1 VPANQ
6 NSHAAHDPPRAR
18 RANRHAN
25 GRHKADELEHLAA
38 EQAAKRLDSKAQ
50 RSGRGW
56 SLRCPAHDDG
66 IPSLSISDNSDGG
79 LLVKCHADC
88 AQDDVIA
95 ALEASGIAVRAP
107 AKGRSH
113 KPDATGNIASL
124 VGRGWKLV
132 KAYTYTD
139 EHRAVLFENVRLE
152 IHFRG
157 QRYKTFRQ
165 RRPVEPSGY
174 VENLDG
180 VRRVPYR
187 LAEVLQAAG
196 QVVHVPEGEKDA
208 DRLAALGLCSS
219 HIPNATTTELEAFR
233 GRTVFLHADNDGPGR
248 DKVAAKARALIKIA
262 NSVRIVHFA
271 DTKQGGDVSDWLD
284 AGHTAEEL
292 LQRCEEGADP
302 SAAPLNWPETKKNG
316 APVARSQRNI
326 EAFLLHRGVELRHN
340 KFSIRDEV
348 LQAGKVRQLDDDLLR
363 NLRMD
368 ADALGLQPS
377 REYFD
382 DAVLNFCRRNTYH
395 PVCDYLDGLK
405 WDGVERLATWLHTY
419 AGAPDTAFNR
429 AIGQATLV
437 AAVRRVRVPGSKFDN
452 LLTLEGPQYA
462 GKSTLAR
469 VLVGPEWFSD
479 SLQIGSDPKQTIEDT
494 AGKWVCELAELAG
507 LKPKGRERVKAFLSR
522 GTDRAALK
530 YERLAKDVPR
540 QFICI
545 ATVNEG
551 EYLDDPTGNRRF
563 WPVRC
568 GRIDIPALQGD
579 RDQLWAEA
587 ALLEAQA
594 ASTELPTEVLG
605 HASDEQRKRVTC
617 HPWRDMIEPI
627 LEDEDG
633 EARLG
638 AVAKSDLWEFLG
650 IEPHRNDPVKGKQL
664 TDVMISLG
672 YESARLR
679 RRPNACPKG
688 QGTLTPCFVKR
699 GWSGAMPWIRV
710 PTSKSSRYS

>member
-1 VPANQ
+1 MTYD
-6 NSHAAHDPPRAR
+6 SHAHAPPRAR
-18 RANRHAN
+18 RTNGQAND
-25 GRHKADELEHLAA
+25 RHKSDELEHLSA
-38 EQAAKRLDSKAQ
+38 EQAAKRLDPKAQ
-50 RSGRGW
+50 RSGKEW
-56 SLRCPAHDDG
+56 SVRCLVHDDHN
-66 IPSLSISDNSDGG
+66 PSLDITDKADGG
-79 LLVKCHADC
+79 LLVTCRANC
-88 AQDDVIA
+88 ARDDVIA
-95 ALEASGIAVRAP
+95 AIEARGIAVRAP
-107 AKGRSH
+107 ARSRSN
-113 KPDATGNIASL
+113 KPDMTGNIRSL
-124 VGRGWKLV
+124 LRCGWTFV
-132 KAYTYTD
+132 KAYSYTD
-139 EHRAVLFENVRLE
+139 EHGVLLFENVRLG
-152 IHFRG
+152 IHVDGKPF
-157 QRYKTFRQ
+157 KTFRP
-165 RRPVEPSGY
+165 RRPTEPEGY
-174 VENLDG
+174 VEGLDG

-187 LAEVLQAAG
+187 LAQVLQAVG
-196 QVVHVPEGEKDA
+196 QDVHVPEGEKDA
-208 DRLAALGLCSS
+208 DRLAALGVCSS

-233 GRTVFLHADNDGPGR
+233 DRDVVLHADNDQPGR
-248 DKVAAKARALIKIA
+248 DKAAAKAKALATIA
-262 NSVRIVHFA
+262 RSVRVVHYI
-271 DTKQGGDVSDWLD
+271 DTIEGGDVSDWLD
-284 AGHTAEEL
+284 ASHTLEDL
-292 LQRCEEGADP
+292 LHRCEEEANP
-302 SAAPLNWPETKKNG
+302 SAAPLTWPEMKKNG
-316 APVARSQRNI
+316 EPVARSQRNI

-348 LQAGKVRQLDDDLLR
+348 LQAGKVRQLDDALLR

-382 DAVLNFCRRNTYH
+382 DAVLNFCGRNTYH
-395 PVCDYLDGLK
+395 PVCDYLAHLK
-405 WDGVERLATWLHTY
+405 WDGVERLATWLQTY
-419 AGAPDTAFNR
+419 AGAPATAFNR

-507 LKPKGRERVKAFLSR
+507 LKPKGKEKVKAFLSR

-568 GRIDIPALQGD
+568 GRIDIPALQRD

-587 ALLEAQA
+587 ASLEAQG
-594 ASTELPTEVLG
+594 ASTELPTQLLAD
-605 HASDEQRKRVTC
+605 ASDEQRKRVTC
-617 HPWRDMIEPI
+617 HPWRDMIEPV

-633 EARLG
+633 RPLFG
-638 AVAKSDLWEFLG
+638 AVAKTDLWGFLG
-650 IEPHRNDPVKGKQL
+650 IEPHRNDPVKGKEL
-664 TDVMISLG
+664 TDVMTSLG
-672 YESARLR
+672 YESPACAADATRAQKVRAR
-679 RRPNACPKG
+679 
-688 QGTLTPCFVKR
+688 
-699 GWSGAMPWIRV
+699 
-710 PTSKSSRYS
+710 